1 MPREKDLWFGC
12 LIYFFRKRS
21 ENINFRAFGQRNFP
35 RKNIFFRTE
44 FFSQKNLPYGRKLSK
59 MFSAE
64 QIFFPH
70 GKCNQIAKHSKIPFW
85 RFSFREKIF
94 FPHGIF
100 FSKKSSIRKKIIKIV
115 FRGTEVF
122 AARKK
127 NLLPSGKTFR
137 ALRIFEKDLGLLS
150 VRAVCVASPL
160 HSSTLCDVRQ
170 KRPSEWYVRICTYFV
185 VPASKIPQQ
194 QLT

>member
-85 RFSFREKIF
+85 RFFSAKKYF
-94 FPHGIF
+94 FHTEFFSQKNLPYGRKLSKLFSAEQKFLPHG
-100 FSKKSSIRKKIIKIV
+100 K
-115 FRGTEVF
+115 
-122 AARKK
+122 
-127 NLLPSGKTFR
+127 
-137 ALRIFEKDLGLLS
+137 RICSHPERLS
-150 VRAVCVASPL
+150 VLSGYLRKISVFCRCARCASRRRSTVPRCVTSDRNGPRNG
-160 HSSTLCDVRQ
+160 TYV
-170 KRPSEWYVRICTYFV
+170 YVRI
-185 VPASKIPQQ
+185 
-194 QLT
+194 L

>member
-137 ALRIFEKDLGLLS
+137 ALLLDFFFS
-150 VRAVCVASPL
+150 RK
-160 HSSTLCDVRQ
+160 STCQNSTALT
-170 KRPSEWYVRICTYFV
+170 I
-185 VPASKIPQQ
+185 ASKCQSARMRSKDEVRYSKVVDGPAWFP
-194 QLT
+194 LYRAA